1 MDCAILGQI
10 AAGDAMTNALT
21 RAKRYPFARPEYSF
35 VFAAGRAVE
44 IVETGSDPLADCNV
58 RLGGRVM
65 AAVEALD
72 ELGVADAAALGERT
86 AVLGY
91 GSNATPEQLAR
102 KFHDTL
108 GETVIPVLRARLAD
122 HDVVY
127 SAHFARY
134 GSIAATLAV
143 SPGTTVDVA
152 VLYLGPAE
160 LARIHDTELGVYD
173 FGTLDDARLTM
184 RDTALPPAP
193 LEVYLSRHGGV
204 ARNGGP
210 LALAEIAAEG
220 RGFSAS
226 GARAGIRAGPRP
238 PGAGSG
244 ARFLPRHGDRRP
256 RRARTIYRC
265 PTRLRRSLAPPPV
278 RPPDFLICTVNP
290 AIVLGD

>member
-1 MDCAILGQI
+1 
-10 AAGDAMTNALT
+10 MTNALT

-72 ELGVADAAALGERT
+72 ELGLAGAAALGDRT
-86 AVLGY
+86 AVIGY
-91 GSNATPEQLAR
+91 GSNAAPEQLAR
-102 KFHDTL
+102 KFHDSL

-143 SPGTTVDVA
+143 SPGTTVEVA

-173 FGTLDDARLTM
+173 FGTLGEARLTM
-184 RDTALPPAP
+184 QDPTPPPAP
-193 LEVYLSRHGGV
+193 LGVYLSRHGGV
-204 ARNGGP
+204 EHEGGP
-210 LALAEIAAEG
+210 LALAEVAAEG
-220 RGFSAS
+220 RRFPALAQEQVLDL
-226 GARAGIRAGPRP
+226 AR
-238 PGAGSG
+238 
-244 ARFLPRHGDRRP
+244 DR
-256 RRARTIYRC
+256 
-265 PTRLRRSLAPPPV
+265 LAPDQALDSFLATVIDDPAARERFTGALRACAVPLPHPGFDRHACFV
-278 RPPDFLICTVNP
+278 GSPD
-290 AIVLGD
+290 

>member
-1 MDCAILGQI
+1 
-10 AAGDAMTNALT
+10 MTHALT

-72 ELGVADAAALGERT
+72 ELGVADAAPLAQRT

-91 GSNATPEQLAR
+91 GSNAAPEQLAR
-102 KFHDTL
+102 KFHDSL

-173 FGTLDDARLTM
+173 FGTLDDARLAM
-184 RDTALPPAP
+184 WDAALPPAP

-204 ARNGGP
+204 AHNGAP
-210 LALAEIAAEG
+210 LALAEIAAQG
-220 RGFSAS
+220 RRFSALS
-226 GARAGIRAGPRP
+226 QEQVLDLARDRLAPDQALDSFLATVIDDNAARERFTGALRACAVPLPHPR
-238 PGAGSG
+238 
-244 ARFLPRHGDRRP
+244 FDRRISS
-256 RRARTIYRC
+256 RVGGA
-265 PTRLRRSLAPPPV
+265 
-278 RPPDFLICTVNP
+278 
-290 AIVLGD
+290 